1 MEQNL
6 LQIHLGFRTMEM
18 EKVPE
23 KTYHGDLGWNSEL
36 RVNQVQYPTI
46 IYIHILEDMSF
57 TLCSGPLKNYRAV
70 RFPKEY
76 AC

>member
-1 MEQNL
+1 MCLQAICKDSVQRRDCSPEQTGAKTMEQNL

-36 RVNQVQYPTI
+36 RVNQV
-46 IYIHILEDMSF
+46 
-57 TLCSGPLKNYRAV
+57 
-70 RFPKEY
+70 
-76 AC
+76 